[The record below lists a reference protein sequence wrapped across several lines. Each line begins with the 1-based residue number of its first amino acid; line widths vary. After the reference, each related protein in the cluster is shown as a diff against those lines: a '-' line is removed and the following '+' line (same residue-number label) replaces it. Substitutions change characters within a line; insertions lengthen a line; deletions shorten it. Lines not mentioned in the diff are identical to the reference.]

1 MEVLADEMEDLSL
14 KAARQRHQQDQQRTE
29 QEIQLDLMMGLLGD
43 TPQPCRSLLQGHHL
57 LGLSCAELAEKGRV
71 PIGTVMGR
79 LARCREALKQ
89 RLVKALEGGKA

>member
-1 MEVLADEMEDLSL
+1 
-14 KAARQRHQQDQQRTE
+14 
-29 QEIQLDLMMGLLGD
+29 MG
-43 TPQPCRSLLQGHHL
+43 TRP
-57 LGLSCAELAEKGRV
+57 LSCAELAEKGRV